1 MKQGFRKRTIK
12 INYIFPNYLQFVQKL
27 LSKIFRLIKKII
39 SKKIKKILKKIIS
52 ILKKMAELFSTFK
65 IYYNLWF

>member
-39 SKKIKKILKKIIS
+39 SKKIKDIKKNNFYI
-52 ILKKMAELFSTFK
+52 KKNGRAFF
-65 IYYNLWF
+65 NF